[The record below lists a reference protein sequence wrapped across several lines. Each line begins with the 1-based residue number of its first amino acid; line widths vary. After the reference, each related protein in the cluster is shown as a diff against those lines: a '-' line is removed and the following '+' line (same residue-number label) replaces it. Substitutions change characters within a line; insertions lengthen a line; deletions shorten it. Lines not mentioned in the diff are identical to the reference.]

1 MADAMP
7 PVTMEHLRAAF
18 ELMAWKGWT
27 LEAALRDPIR
37 SRVLRACAAHL
48 RTQEY
53 QRTHRRTVVPVR
65 RYDPRSGC
73 WCTQRVAGR
82 FDDNQPI
89 LT

>member
-1 MADAMP
+1 MP
-7 PVTMEHLRAAF
+7 PVTEAHLQAAF
-18 ELMAWKGWT
+18 ALMAWRGWT

-37 SRVLRACAAHL
+37 AKVLRACAAHL

-53 QRTHRRTVVPVR
+53 QRTHRRVVEAVR
-65 RYDPRSGC
+65 RYNPRDDR